1 MMFIMIKNMF
11 VLVGVYIL
19 FLLYVFVI
27 IFFVLFKDYIEGFLK
42 CYSEINNI

>member
-1 MMFIMIKNMF
+1 MFIMIKNMF

-27 IFFVLFKDYIEGFLK
+27 IFFVLFKDYIEGILK
-42 CYSEINNI
+42 YYIEINNI

>member
-27 IFFVLFKDYIEGFLK
+27 IFFVLFNDYIEGFLK
-42 CYSEINNI
+42 YYIEINNI

>member
-1 MMFIMIKNMF
+1 MFIMIKNMF

-27 IFFVLFKDYIEGFLK
+27 IFFVLFNDYIEGFLK
-42 CYSEINNI
+42 YYIEINNI